1 MVSCWNQKFLIKNL
15 EKKNS
20 DLKDWEKFLED
31 PGIIQNK
38 DNDEAADLNLNKKFR
53 FDFHGYSIEKA
64 NSTIDQIISKCYKN
78 GVHQILVITG
88 KGIHSKNEGN
98 VFTSSGYNKLKNTI
112 PLFIKNK
119 PELASKIKKITTAPS
134 EQGGEGAL
142 IIKLKKLTK

>member
-1 MVSCWNQKFLIKNL
+1 MIKNL

-31 PGIIQNK
+31 PGIIHNK
-38 DNDEAADLNLNKKFR
+38 DNDGVTDLNLNKKFR
-53 FDFHGYSIEKA
+53 FDLHGYSIEKA

-88 KGIHSKNEGN
+88 KGIHSKNESN
-98 VFTSSGYNKLKNTI
+98 VFTSSEYNKLKNTI

-119 PELASKIKKITTAPS
+119 PELASKIKKITTAPT